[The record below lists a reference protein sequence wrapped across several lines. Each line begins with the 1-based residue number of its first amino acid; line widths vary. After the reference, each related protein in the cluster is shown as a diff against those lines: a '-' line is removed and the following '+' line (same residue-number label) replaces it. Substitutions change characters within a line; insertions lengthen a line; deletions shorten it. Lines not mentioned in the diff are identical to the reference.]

1 MTGHASSANRGYV
14 FFRVLGLGMLGC
26 IGTYGKM
33 KQASAPPHQNPLL
46 GIRVFRVYQSINSS
60 SCGVCL
66 TVVTVRRLWVEG
78 SGSIYSNEFLLWLH
92 VCTGLTPA
100 SICGDMRIRFC

>member
-1 MTGHASSANRGYV
+1 MLVRRTEVMFLFG
-14 FFRVLGLGMLGC
+14 VLGLGTLGC
-26 IGTYGKM
+26 VGTYGKM
-33 KQASAPPHQNPLL
+33 KQASAPPSKSLL
-46 GIRVFRVYQSINSS
+46 GIRVFRVYQSIDSS

-66 TVVTVRRLWVEG
+66 AVVTVRRLRVEG